1 MTDPSA
7 PRRDDDEHID
17 VRFAEI
23 VAGLTWDDEKH
34 DHDHAPD
41 HEHEGVDAAG
51 RGRVATPESPGLG
64 PVEGSAGMPPAGPD
78 APAPAESTFVTLP
91 PLLGIPDGREAWRGY
106 TPAEE
111 DEHFE
116 PPDPDLPPVHDATY
130 WAAVGGLVLGP
141 LVVIWAAFLS
151 GNPDP
156 GWWIVT
162 GITLTVLGFGLLI
175 LRGST
180 EDDLDDDGARV

>member
-1 MTDPSA
+1 MTDPAA

-23 VAGLTWDDEKH
+23 VAGLSWD
-34 DHDHAPD
+34 APED
-41 HEHEGVDAAG
+41 DDLAETT
-51 RGRVATPESPGLG
+51 RGATESPEEFHHEAA
-64 PVEGSAGMPPAGPD
+64 EGIGERAGMPPAPPNPGPG
-78 APAPAESTFVTLP
+78 ESTFVTLP
-91 PLLGIPDGREAWRGY
+91 PLLGLPDGRGAWRGY
-106 TPAEE
+106 EPPEE

-116 PPDPDLPPVHDATY
+116 PPDPSLPPVHDATY
-130 WAAVGGLVLGP
+130 WAAVAGLVLGP
-141 LVVIWAAFLS
+141 LVVLWAAFLS

-162 GITLTVLGFGLLI
+162 GITLTVLGFGLLL

-180 EDDLDDDGARV
+180 DGDPEDDGARV